1 MNIYTVSTLN
11 STHQVSN
18 FAIMSNINSLVIS
31 KIHYQYTS
39 EYIANVFW
47 NQNIAQVST
56 ITLLPYIQG
65 IEVFQRAYITIAAWC
80 DSEVAYNLIQRLRD
94 PSKKCRIVHLDELWW
109 PVKINTQIAGY
120 YYLDHYTTVFPETYF
135 KRPEAPEAPAAAKP
149 ANKVIPAYRGDHK
162 YTVIEA
168 LRRCE
173 QLGLAITEAEASG
186 RPSPAEIAIIS
197 DSWEELG
204 YLEDQL
210 RDYGSKQDEADENE
224 VTESLTKHFGIRD
237 SGKVNVDYV
246 NQRLSFLRTIMPK
259 YPLQD
264 PLALQ
269 VMQNIKSEIEH
280 LEVQLFS
287 FFAQNSQNVTLR
299 PHQQSLVL

>member
-1 MNIYTVSTLN
+1 
-11 STHQVSN
+11 
-18 FAIMSNINSLVIS
+18 
-31 KIHYQYTS
+31 
-39 EYIANVFW
+39 
-47 NQNIAQVST
+47 
-56 ITLLPYIQG
+56 
-65 IEVFQRAYITIAAWC
+65 
-80 DSEVAYNLIQRLRD
+80 
-94 PSKKCRIVHLDELWW
+94 
-109 PVKINTQIAGY
+109 
-120 YYLDHYTTVFPETYF
+120 LDHYTTAFPETYF
-135 KRPEAPEAPAAAKP
+135 KRQPEEPEAPAAAKP
-149 ANKVIPAYRGDHK
+149 DNRVIPAYRGNHK
-162 YTVIEA
+162 YTVSEA

-173 QLGLAITEAEASG
+173 QLGLAITETESSE
-186 RPSPAEIAIIS
+186 RPSNREILDAM
-197 DSWEELG
+197 DYWEELG

-210 RDYGSKQDEADENE
+210 RDYGSSQDEAVENE

-264 PLALQ
+264 SLALQ

>member
-1 MNIYTVSTLN
+1 
-11 STHQVSN
+11 
-18 FAIMSNINSLVIS
+18 MSNINSLVIS

-120 YYLDHYTTVFPETYF
+120 YYLDHYTTAFPETYF
-135 KRPEAPEAPAAAKP
+135 KRQPEEPAAAKP
-149 ANKVIPAYRGDHK
+149 DRVIPAYRDNHK

-204 YLEDQL
+204 YLEEQL

-264 PLALQ
+264 SLALQ